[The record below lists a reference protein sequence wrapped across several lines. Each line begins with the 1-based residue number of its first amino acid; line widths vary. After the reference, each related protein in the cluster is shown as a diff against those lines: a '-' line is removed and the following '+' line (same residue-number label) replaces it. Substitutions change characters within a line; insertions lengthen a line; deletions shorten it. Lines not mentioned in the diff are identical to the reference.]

1 MTPAPPPAVILGVT
15 APIVCPT
22 GAIADRVAAMSGA
35 ELIPAAVLARIACP
49 ACPRFRSGEQSP
61 LGTNESLSLQYS

>member
-1 MTPAPPPAVILGVT
+1 MAALTVNEILLMTPAPPPAVILGVT

-35 ELIPAAVLARIACP
+35 EFIPAAVLARIACLRVP
-49 ACPRFRSGEQSP
+49 GSAVGDKV
-61 LGTNESLSLQYS
+61 L